1 MKNSFYKII
10 AALLF
15 LSSNAFGQIEFKGTL
30 GSGYNLKEV
39 YLFQYFGNKAY
50 PFDTIPVKNQQFSK
64 SYKTFQKGL
73 YLLGLGDQREEIVMT
88 EDKLQIDVPN
98 ALQEMPWR
106 KDSKANQDYFE
117 IRQQIRSYDAS
128 LQALDEDYRKFE
140 YLAQTDPNEF
150 NKRISLLR
158 ASLDSLNNGLDVF
171 YSLKSQN
178 AQSDYGKKVASFMG
192 AANKSQATYFNNT
205 DLSSNLLASG
215 DFILRKVNY
224 YIMRFGRMDESN
236 IAIMSQSL
244 LGSAPNKNTA
254 REVMYESVIF
264 TALSVNE
271 NQAKA
276 LYMQYKAEFPGS
288 SKVGERIASIIPADA
303 PTIGKPVPEIEAIDK
318 DGNKFKLSSLKG
330 QVVLIDFWASW
341 CGPCRRESPNVVA
354 NYNKYKDKGFTI
366 VSISADKDKASWLN
380 AVKQDGYVW
389 KSHILSADQGYKAQ
403 RDFQVQGYPTMFL
416 IDANGILIET
426 GNNLRGEGLSHTLAK
441 VFANK

>member
-1 MKNSFYKII
+1 MNKSFYKILG
-10 AALLF
+10 LLL
-15 LSSNAFGQIEFKGTL
+15 LSSSVFGQIEFKGTL
-30 GSGYNLKEV
+30 GSGFNLKEV
-39 YLFQYFGNKAY
+39 YLYQYLGNKAY

-64 SYKTFQKGL
+64 TYKTFEKGL

-88 EDKLQIDVPN
+88 EEKLHIIIPN
-98 ALQEMPWR
+98 VMQEMPWR

-117 IRQQIRSYDAS
+117 IRQQTRTYDAT
-128 LQALDEDYRKFE
+128 LQALDEDYREFE
-140 YLAQTDPNEF
+140 YLAQADPNEF
-150 NKRISLLR
+150 NKRITILR
-158 ASLDSLNNGLDVF
+158 SSLDSLNDALDVF
-171 YSLKSQN
+171 YAFKAKN
-178 AQSDYGKKVASFMG
+178 GESDYGRKVASFMG
-192 AANKSQATYFNNT
+192 AANKTKETYFNTT
-205 DLSSNLLASG
+205 DLSTNLLASG

-224 YIMRFGRMDESN
+224 NIMRFGRMDESN
-236 IAIMSQSL
+236 MAIMSQSL
-244 LGSAPNKNTA
+244 LSFAPIKNTA
-254 REVMYESVIF
+254 REVMYESVIS

-276 LYMQYKAEFPGS
+276 LYLQYKSEFKNN
-288 SKVGERIASIIPADA
+288 SKVGERIANMIPADA
-303 PTIGKPVPEIEAIDK
+303 PTIGKPVPDIEAIDK
-318 DGNKFKLSSLKG
+318 DGNKFKLSSLRG

-354 NYNKYKDKGFTI
+354 NYHKYKDKGFTI

-380 AVKQDGYVW
+380 AVQQDGYVW

-416 IDANGILIET
+416 IDEKGNLIET